1 MDAGETIILLIKLV
15 EAIVVLA
22 LLYLISHVVLSFVVS
37 MI

>member
-22 LLYLISHVVLSFVVS
+22 LLYFISHAVLSLIVG